1 MGERGRALA
10 PAMSKPS
17 RPSDKSAASFSAR
30 TFFVTTGTAGGR
42 SLFQANRMAELL
54 IEVLREKMRSGKMAI
69 LDFVIMPDHVHV
81 LLTVP
86 GEMSLEKAMQLIKGG
101 FSFRA
106 RKELGFQ
113 GEIWQRGYSD
123 EQILDSESFQGIAR
137 TSTTIP

>member
-30 TFFVTTGTAGGR
+30 TFFVTTRTAGGR

-86 GEMSLEKAMQLIKGG
+86 GEGRFGREGIPTSRFWIAKAFK
-101 FSFRA
+101 
-106 RKELGFQ
+106 
-113 GEIWQRGYSD
+113 
-123 EQILDSESFQGIAR
+123 GIAR